1 MGVPAFAPDTPMLP
15 ACQIARSF
23 QQENNRSLPPA
34 SDAARCSA
42 TLPLPPYRLRTAC
55 YDRKRYK
62 FAHHSTPNNKKSLS
76 AFILLRFPLKI
87 NIPLIV
93 VYDLYTVFAVNYPQG
108 GDAMYYSE
116 FGENLKKLRTARDLT
131 QQELG
136 AKVGLSKAVVSKCE
150 NGLGYPTFD
159 VLIRIAAYFGVTTD
173 YLLGVTGGKTIDVSE
188 LSDSQIDTL
197 HRIITEFKKVGKE

>member
-1 MGVPAFAPDTPMLP
+1 M
-15 ACQIARSF
+15 
-23 QQENNRSLPPA
+23 
-34 SDAARCSA
+34 
-42 TLPLPPYRLRTAC
+42 
-55 YDRKRYK
+55 
-62 FAHHSTPNNKKSLS
+62 
-76 AFILLRFPLKI
+76 
-87 NIPLIV
+87 

-108 GDAMYYSE
+108 GDTMYYSE

-136 AKVGLSKAVVSKCE
+136 AKVGLSKAVVSKYE